1 MKHPKLRVAFL
12 FILIIFGIST
22 FAQKHSISITPLRP
36 FFSKVNLR
44 YEYAVK
50 SNLTI
55 ALEFE
60 DWNIK
65 DRQKFTLSSV
75 KPDEKSH
82 LGNRFN
88 LGIRKYDTTKV
99 KKNSTNYSFIG
110 VGSFIGKHKVGL
122 RTFTPKPLD
131 GYTIRSGNVSLITT
145 GVRVDVGIRKIFKKG
160 YFFEFGIFGGYA
172 WNNKKQ
178 KKLMLFDEEQMSESE
193 EKKFICEVHG
203 LFYSTVFL
211 AGYNF

>member
-12 FILIIFGIST
+12 FLLITFSIPT

-36 FFSKVNLR
+36 LFRKFNLR

-55 ALEFE
+55 TLEFE

-65 DRQKFTLSSV
+65 DKPKFTLSDDNPNERTHV
-75 KPDEKSH
+75 
-82 LGNRFN
+82 GNRFN
-88 LGIRKYDTTKV
+88 IGIRKYDISKI
-99 KKNSTNYSFIG
+99 KERSTNYSFIG

-178 KKLMLFDEEQMSESE
+178 KKLMLFDEEQIREPE
-193 EKKFICEVHG
+193 EKKLIGDVGG

-211 AGYNF
+211 VGYNF